1 MSYAAAAAKGPK
13 QSPEEAYVKPVFIAK
28 LQSVLHK
35 MAYRRLLEHEDND
48 LCDIFLWR
56 ERELFASLIAST
68 IRKQFARANIPRPN
82 SRAPPPP
89 QVAHEEASIGSLVDV
104 DSPHV
109 ASVSSDYSGKTQTQV
124 EREEREAEDA
134 EREAREKFNE
144 VSEEASQKY
153 EKGKKEASEKG
164 KELKREASAK
174 GKEVEADA
182 KVVGHDISEASKDA
196 KHDLSEKAKVARQKA
211 KEAGHEANEKA
222 KIAGQKT
229 KEAAHDA
236 NERAQEAGHELNENR
251 DNPVVIANALIIGLG
266 SAFVGFGAYKK
277 YQAGEL
283 NWQVGGFWAGAI
295 GLFALGDYYMS
306 QWIPFQEQIPTQV
319 DAACYERRGVCTERL
334 SVWPVVESTFQIWS
348 LFRGLYSSR
357 RRVLPLYLV
366 VYLILGNKEI
376 VFVVYDLEDIEP
388 VLSGSD
394 RVAREFCLVMP
405 PTEPTVT
412 LTPLN
417 MKIEDRLTSPLMG
430 KYSYIPL

>member
-13 QSPEEAYVKPVFIAK
+13 QSPEEAYVNNEEF
-28 LQSVLHK
+28 LHS
-35 MAYRRLLEHEDND
+35 NVP
-48 LCDIFLWR
+48 
-56 ERELFASLIAST
+56 
-68 IRKQFARANIPRPN
+68 RAN

-89 QVAHEEASIGSLVDV
+89 EVTHEEASIGSLVDV

-109 ASVSSDYSGKTQTQV
+109 ASVSSDYSGKTKTQV

-134 EREAREKFNE
+134 ERAAREKEREVREKFNE

-164 KELKREASAK
+164 KELKREASVK
-174 GKEVEADA
+174 GKEVEAGA
-182 KVVGHDISEASKDA
+182 KEAAHDVSEASKDA
-196 KHDLSEKAKVARQKA
+196 KHDLSEKAKVARHKA

-229 KEAAHDA
+229 KEAAHDM

-283 NWQVGGFWAGAI
+283 NWQVGGFWASAI

-306 QWIPFQEQIPTQV
+306 Q
-319 DAACYERRGVCTERL
+319 Y
-334 SVWPVVESTFQIWS
+334 
-348 LFRGLYSSR
+348 LFK
-357 RRVLPLYLV
+357 
-366 VYLILGNKEI
+366 NK
-376 VFVVYDLEDIEP
+376 YP
-388 VLSGSD
+388 
-394 RVAREFCLVMP
+394 R
-405 PTEPTVT
+405 
-412 LTPLN
+412 
-417 MKIEDRLTSPLMG
+417 K
-430 KYSYIPL
+430 

>member
-13 QSPEEAYVKPVFIAK
+13 QSPEEAYVKSILITK
-28 LQSVLHK
+28 LQSVLYT
-35 MAYRRLLEHEDND
+35 MAYLRQLEHENKG
-48 LCDIFLWR
+48 FLFSYSA
-56 ERELFASLIAST
+56 ERS
-68 IRKQFARANIPRPN
+68 IRLPH
-82 SRAPPPP
+82 RAPPPP
-89 QVAHEEASIGSLVDV
+89 EVAHEEASIGSLVDV

-109 ASVSSDYSGKTQTQV
+109 ASVSSEYSGKTKTQV

-134 EREAREKFNE
+134 EREAREKFDE
-144 VSEEASQKY
+144 VSDEASQKY

-164 KELKREASAK
+164 KELKKEASAK

-182 KVVGHDISEASKDA
+182 KEVGHDVSEASKDA

-229 KEAAHDA
+229 KEAAHDM

-306 QWIPFQEQIPTQV
+306 QWVNLQS
-319 DAACYERRGVCTERL
+319 RGHNARHADTIRCRY
-334 SVWPVVESTFQIWS
+334 
-348 LFRGLYSSR
+348 LFK
-357 RRVLPLYLV
+357 
-366 VYLILGNKEI
+366 NK
-376 VFVVYDLEDIEP
+376 YP
-388 VLSGSD
+388 
-394 RVAREFCLVMP
+394 R
-405 PTEPTVT
+405 
-412 LTPLN
+412 
-417 MKIEDRLTSPLMG
+417 K
-430 KYSYIPL
+430 